1 MADSLINFFIKYW
14 PWICAV
20 CAAASPTL
28 IYLFKLYVDHQIAK
42 SIENHKA
49 ALEEK
54 TNILK
59 TELSIYA
66 HEQNVGLT
74 RIDAQR
80 SEAIQHIYNKIIDW
94 YETFIELTKPNQP
107 KHLPPEEIIKQYR
120 KLSTQLVKEAE
131 IVSIITLRMALFLSC
146 EQNRTIAEYGEF
158 MMDCSNKFYD
168 STFGE
173 FNNTDTDPSQKLK
186 TISDMLKNL
195 QSDIKS
201 KEFER
206 IKMILLSEFRKIMK
220 AEKEEGIP

>member
-1 MADSLINFFIKYW
+1 
-14 PWICAV
+14 
-20 CAAASPTL
+20 
-28 IYLFKLYVDHQIAK
+28 
-42 SIENHKA
+42 
-49 ALEEK
+49 
-54 TNILK
+54 
-59 TELSIYA
+59 
-66 HEQNVGLT
+66 
-74 RIDAQR
+74 
-80 SEAIQHIYNKIIDW
+80 
-94 YETFIELTKPNQP
+94 
-107 KHLPPEEIIKQYR
+107 
-120 KLSTQLVKEAE
+120 
-131 IVSIITLRMALFLSC
+131 
-146 EQNRTIAEYGEF
+146 